1 MQIGERIG
9 YLRSREGLSQAGL
22 AKALNATRAAVNAWE
37 MGISNP
43 NMQSLMDLAAYF
55 HVTMDFL
62 LGLDDRELI
71 SLASLNPREKEIV
84 VNLVHYF
91 ESIHD
96 TM

>member
-43 NMQSLMDLAAYF
+43 NMQSLIDLAAYF
-55 HVTMDFL
+55 HVTIDFL
-62 LGLDDRELI
+62 LGLDDRELVSI
-71 SLASLNPREKEIV
+71 AALKPREKELV
-84 VNLVHYF
+84 VDLIHYF
-91 ESIHD
+91 ESQHD
-96 TM
+96 L